1 MLGLKSAVIFCERLL
16 PLMLVAGL
24 GGLVGPKVGAL
35 IEHSKSA

>member
-1 MLGLKSAVIFCERLL
+1 MLGLKNAVAFCERLQ

-24 GGLVGPKVGAL
+24 GGLVGPEVGAL